1 MSDAMSKGGMP
12 FEEKTITVKGQ
23 KFRFRELSVAE
34 NDECADSAKNP
45 DGTIN
50 GRTMMR
56 MMIIK
61 SSLEPKL
68 DSDMIGNLPNRAY
81 IKIYD
86 AVSDLNTIELGEDP
100 EEEGKS

>member
-1 MSDAMSKGGMP
+1 MK
-12 FEEKTITVKGQ
+12 FEEKTVTIKGQ

-34 NDECADSAKNP
+34 NDECADAARNP
-45 DGTIN
+45 DGTVN

-61 SSLEPKL
+61 ASLDPKL
-68 DSDMIGNLPNRAY
+68 DTDMIGNLPQRAY

-86 AVSDLNTIELGEDP
+86 AVSDLNTIDLSDED
-100 EEEGKS
+100 EDGGNA

>member
-1 MSDAMSKGGMP
+1 MP
-12 FEEKTITVKGQ
+12 NDMNVFEEKTVTIKGK

-56 MMIIK
+56 MMIMK

-68 DSDMIGNLPNRAY
+68 DSDIIAELPNRMY
-81 IKIYD
+81 IRIYD
-86 AVSDLNTIELGEDP
+86 VVSALNTIELGEDP
-100 EEEGKS
+100 EDEGKS

>member
-1 MSDAMSKGGMP
+1 MP
-12 FEEKTITVKGQ
+12 NDVNVFEEKTVTIKGK

-56 MMIIK
+56 MMIMK

-68 DSDMIGNLPNRAY
+68 DSDTISELPNRMY
-81 IKIYD
+81 IRIYD
-86 AVSDLNTIELGEDP
+86 VVSALNTIELGEDP
-100 EEEGKS
+100 EDEGKS